1 MKFPNDHGQMQTIAV
16 DYPTFS
22 GARKDLKRVYDVS
35 ESGRTVTLGRDTYVA
50 AVVNAERLRDYF
62 SRTVAPRVQAQFE
75 DGVWVAFMEGRPFVS
90 EGQTLN
96 EAVADLLQSLRE
108 YAEDWEDHL
117 QAASNHAGNWGLV
130 QLINLSTNDQLTE
143 WLNSTQ

>member
-1 MKFPNDHGQMQTIAV
+1 MQTLAV

-22 GARKDLKRVYDVS
+22 EARKDLKRVYDVS
-35 ESGRTVTLGRDTYVA
+35 ESGRTVTLGRDNYVA
-50 AVVNAERLRDYF
+50 AVVNADRLRDFF

-90 EGQTLN
+90 EGATLE
-96 EAVADLLQSLRE
+96 EAVADLLESLRE

-117 QAASNHAGNWGLV
+117 QAASNHADNWGLV
-130 QLINLSTNDQLTE
+130 QLINLSTDEQLTE
-143 WLNSTQ
+143 WMNTAQ